1 MNQND
6 VKLFEFL
13 KVSQYRPIF
22 VSNGDNWD
30 IVFLYR
36 RMTVFFLQSHPE
48 FPKIPKI
55 SLFLYLHRLFPRR
68 NHLEISPGGRWL
80 FRAGRDEKKMKT
92 FGEAAR
98 FLKRARHLLWFC
110 LFLFCLQPS
119 YSFLFSLLPS
129 PTAAVSCS
137 TGSWCCNRRAVKWAV
152 AAINEPNPAQ
162 QKKRTS
168 TTKTRDNEGQ
178 EKNKWTF

>member
-1 MNQND
+1 MRILMNQND

-68 NHLEISPGGRWL
+68 NHLEISPGGR
-80 FRAGRDEKKMKT
+80 
-92 FGEAAR
+92 
-98 FLKRARHLLWFC
+98 
-110 LFLFCLQPS
+110 
-119 YSFLFSLLPS
+119 
-129 PTAAVSCS
+129 
-137 TGSWCCNRRAVKWAV
+137 
-152 AAINEPNPAQ
+152 
-162 QKKRTS
+162 
-168 TTKTRDNEGQ
+168 
-178 EKNKWTF
+178 